1 MDKKT
6 LSHYGWIVVWILT
19 ISVLL
24 ALATPFGK
32 YVGNGIVS
40 IAVGFRDAL
49 DKEASVE
56 EITKDKENIDTI
68 LNGEFIIT
76 DKQGSEECYV
86 YEVNNFFDAYSLT
99 LSGVNPE
106 INDRY
111 FRCIRYVDIEELD
124 TVKEMFYVAAQK
136 EFNSIEQRQGIS
148 YYLLSLV
155 NETDYTET
163 VSSLGSV
170 QLDTYNT
177 LKASAGTIEEK
188 LYENIKLKAIEKDGY
203 IDMIFLEKKVYTI
216 IETQG
221 KGIMRI
227 LKFDNGEYV
236 YCVDRHVKRPV
247 VGCQYKEI
255 EAPSDFNI
263 NDIEKAVFVLGK
275 HQEDSYDFRV
285 AAQCFLWSVIENED
299 LSHEVGQFVGAD
311 WDKAKT
317 ICDTLLADFNTI
329 TEYEKYDIRFYE
341 YIEKPDEYQRLVGYT
356 IPNK

>member
-24 ALATPFGK
+24 AFATPFGK

-40 IAVGFRDAL
+40 ITVGFRDAL

-203 IDMIFLEKKVYTI
+203 IDMIFLEKDICYI
-216 IETQG
+216 DETEG
-221 KGIMRI
+221 KGSNKIFK
-227 LKFDNGEYV
+227 LNDGQYV
-236 YCVDRHVKRPV
+236 YCADLYRTRP
-247 VGCQYKEI
+247 KENDIYIPI
-255 EAPSDFNI
+255 EIPADFNI

-275 HQEDSYDFRV
+275 YQEDNFDFRV
-285 AAQCFLWSVIENED
+285 ATQCFLWSVIENEN
-299 LSHEVGQFVGAD
+299 HINYTNQFVGATN
-311 WDKAKT
+311 KAGEYFN
-317 ICDTLLADFNTI
+317 ILMNEFNTI
-329 TEYEKYDIRFYE
+329 TEYEKYDIQFYE
-341 YIEKPDEYQRLVGYT
+341 YKEKPNEYQRLVGYT
-356 IPNK
+356 VPNK